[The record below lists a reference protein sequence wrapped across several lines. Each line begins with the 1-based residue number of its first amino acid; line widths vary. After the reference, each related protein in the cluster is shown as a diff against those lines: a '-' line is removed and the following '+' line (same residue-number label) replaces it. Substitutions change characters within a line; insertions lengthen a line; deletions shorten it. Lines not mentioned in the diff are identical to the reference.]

1 MKLTTM
7 GDKIRVLRSIK
18 GFSQSGLAVACGL
31 KQGQISYL
39 EKSKNKKE
47 CDPEIL
53 DKICLALNTSLI
65 GITNFGTDYKN
76 YISTIKKLNKEETE
90 IYNSLDTEQD
100 LVEKLFA
107 TLNVLFKVNENYTML
122 LDKCEKKLGPGVKAA

>member
-1 MKLTTM
+1 MKIHTI

-53 DKICLALNTSLI
+53 DKICLALNT
-65 GITNFGTDYKN
+65 
-76 YISTIKKLNKEETE
+76 
-90 IYNSLDTEQD
+90 Q
-100 LVEKLFA
+100 
-107 TLNVLFKVNENYTML
+107 
-122 LDKCEKKLGPGVKAA
+122 